1 MVTVEMPQLGET
13 VTEGTIT
20 SWRVSVGDLV
30 AVDDV
35 LVEIST
41 DKVDAE
47 IPSPV
52 GGTVSQLLVA
62 EGDVVE
68 IGEPIVVIGDGAAA
82 APPSEPAP
90 APAAEPEPEPTP
102 APEPTSGPE
111 PVPEPAAAPAAE
123 PAAAPRP
130 AAAPAARRAPSAG
143 VETSSSFLSPA
154 VRRRLAET
162 GLDPAAITGTG
173 VGGRISVRDV
183 ERALAEGVAAPPEHA
198 PAPASDPTSAPPPAR
213 RSAAGPS
220 LPVAADGDTT
230 IPFTAIRRATAEH
243 MVRSLATSAHTLV
256 VIEVDYAG
264 VDRARLPA
272 KDEFKAEHGA
282 SLTYLPFIARATV
295 DALRRFPQ
303 INAVVGDDELIVKPD
318 INLGFA
324 VDLDFEG
331 LIVPVVHH
339 ADRYR
344 LPALATEMAA
354 KAAAARDRKLTAD
367 DVSGGT
373 FTITNAGGFG
383 TLITGP
389 IINQPQV
396 AILSTDGVATR
407 PVAVPDGV
415 GGHALGFHPVGN
427 LAVSFDHRAF
437 DGAYA
442 SAFLADIRTQLQD
455 RDWGAEL

>member
-20 SWRVSVGDLV
+20 NWRVAVGDRV
-30 AVDDV
+30 SVDDV

-52 GGTVSQLLVA
+52 AGTVSRLLVA
-62 EGDVVE
+62 EGEVVE
-68 IGEPIVVIGDGAAA
+68 IGEPIVLIGDGT
-82 APPSEPAP
+82 EAP
-90 APAAEPEPEPTP
+90 APTPPPPTP
-102 APEPTSGPE
+102 
-111 PVPEPAAAPAAE
+111 PAHETPPAAPAPPPVPASE
-123 PAAAPRP
+123 TPPAASAPP
-130 AAAPAARRAPSAG
+130 PSAPAPPAVPVAATSAPTTSREGAG
-143 VETSSSFLSPA
+143 FLSPA
-154 VRRRLAET
+154 VRRRLDET
-162 GLDPAAITGTG
+162 GLDPSGIPGTG
-173 VGGRISVRDV
+173 IGGRISLRDV
-183 ERALAEGVAAPPEHA
+183 ERALAGGAPSASPSSAPDRPA
-198 PAPASDPTSAPPPAR
+198 PAPRSAPTTR
-213 RSAAGPS
+213 AATPT
-220 LPVAADGDTT
+220 PVAAGDDEG
-230 IPFTAIRRATAEH
+230 IAFTPIRRATAEH

-264 VDRARLPA
+264 VDAARLPV
-272 KDEFKAEHGA
+272 KDAFRAEHGT

-295 DALRRFPQ
+295 DALRRFPH
-303 INAVVGDDELIVKPD
+303 INAVVGDDERIVKRD

-331 LIVPVVHH
+331 LIVPVIHG

-344 LPALATEMAA
+344 LPSLATEMAA
-354 KAAAARDRKLTAD
+354 KATKARDRELTAD
-367 DVSGGT
+367 EVSGGT

-389 IINQPQV
+389 IINPPPV
-396 AILSTDGVATR
+396 AILSTAGVATR
-407 PVAVPDGV
+407 PVAVPAP
-415 GGHALGFHPVGN
+415 GGGPALGIHPVGN

-442 SAFLADIRTQLQD
+442 SAFLADIRDQLQD
-455 RDWGAEL
+455 RDWATEL

>member
-20 SWRVSVGDLV
+20 TWRVAVGDHV
-30 AVDDV
+30 SVDDV

-52 GGTVSQLLVA
+52 AGTVTQLLVA

-68 IGEPIVVIGDGAAA
+68 IGAPIVAIGDGAAA
-82 APPSEPAP
+82 DESPSPQVEAPPAEAP
-90 APAAEPEPEPTP
+90 PPPSPPPPPPEAADRE
-102 APEPTSGPE
+102 A
-111 PVPEPAAAPAAE
+111 VPEPSP
-123 PAAAPRP
+123 PGPP
-130 AAAPAARRAPSAG
+130 VAARSAPV
-143 VETSSSFLSPA
+143 VEGAPPPPPRSDDSFLSPA

-162 GLDPAAITGTG
+162 GLDPSGISGTG
-173 VGGRISVRDV
+173 IGGRISLRDV
-183 ERALAEGVAAPPEHA
+183 ERALVEGPPAASAPK
-198 PAPASDPTSAPPPAR
+198 PAPASAATRPAAPA
-213 RSAAGPS
+213 
-220 LPVAADGDTT
+220 PVATTGDET
-230 IPFTAIRRATAEH
+230 IPFSPIRRATAEH

-256 VIEVDYAG
+256 VVEVDYAG
-264 VDRARLPA
+264 VDVARIPA
-272 KDEFKAEHGA
+272 KEAFRAEHGA

-303 INAVVGDDELIVKPD
+303 INAVVGDDELIVKRD

-344 LPALATEMAA
+344 LPALASEMAA
-354 KAAAARDRKLTAD
+354 KAARARERALTTD

-407 PVAVPDGV
+407 PVAVPDGS

-442 SAFLADIRTQLQD
+442 SAFLADIRDQLQD
-455 RDWGAEL
+455 RDWEVEL